1 MFLRFLNNTF
11 LPYVLETSYHP
22 GWRGHRDQLQW
33 HEIPIS
39 NQCINDISFVL
50 DDMDAVGLLKTF
62 QNTAYQPPPL
72 NR

>member
-1 MFLRFLNNTF
+1 M
-11 LPYVLETSYHP
+11 
-22 GWRGHRDQLQW
+22 
-33 HEIPIS
+33 
-39 NQCINDISFVL
+39 NDISFVL